1 MFSFSRI
8 RISIKLPVFVAVLC
22 ALTVIALG
30 LSSFISMRKNAVEVA
45 QERLFALEKL
55 QSKLLVQ
62 QFSSVRKDVLSA
74 KGNRTIQMTLNSL
87 SRGFADL
94 TRQFDLFE
102 AQSMMKETWI
112 TNNPKPVGQRH
123 LMDSVA
129 DSSERYDRFHAAYH
143 PSLRLLTL
151 EGGYDD
157 LLLIDPAGNVI
168 YSVYKNDDFAV
179 NVTEGAWAQTP
190 LATLYR
196 DIMADPQQQLVFID
210 YLPYPVGGRQ
220 AFLGAPVFMNDK
232 LLGVFALALPS
243 VRLNAIMADVTVLG
257 ETGEAR
263 LIGADGLL
271 HADSRFAKAGETAVA
286 SEANALALS
295 GQTGTLRE
303 VRADGLAYEVAYT
316 SFDFQGA
323 RFGVVVDMAEDEALA
338 AVHQLEMVLLATGA
352 GILVV
357 AVIAG
362 VLFARSLVVPLSRSV
377 AEMGTLA
384 EGDHGIEISGVE
396 RLDEVGDIARGLAV
410 FKAAAIRQAEMA
422 EQERTMV
429 RARQD
434 RAEAIEAVL
443 TSFEESSGGVL
454 EEVSKSLS
462 DMSARSDQLLS
473 SADDA
478 RVRSSAV
485 AAAAEQAA
493 ASTQTVASAAA
504 ELHASIEEINRQ
516 SLESGSLA
524 RSAVGEV
531 QANIG
536 TIRQLAESSGRIGE
550 VVGLISDIAE
560 QTNLLALNATIEAAR
575 AGEAG
580 KGFAVVASEVKS
592 LANQTG
598 KATEEISAQV
608 CEIQS
613 VTQGVVSAIEGFGQ
627 TVEKMNEL
635 SNSVTQSVEQQ
646 GQATAEVSHSVQEI
660 STGTKE
666 VTENIHVLG
675 KSSARTDTDARAVNN
690 VADELATRVAALREL
705 IRTFSTDISAIQK
718 R

>member
-1 MFSFSRI
+1 MKLDALKSEFSAM
-8 RISIKLPVFVAVLC
+8 P
-22 ALTVIALG
+22 
-30 LSSFISMRKNAVEVA
+30 SSS
-45 QERLFALEKL
+45 
-55 QSKLLVQ
+55 
-62 QFSSVRKDVLSA
+62 
-74 KGNRTIQMTLNSL
+74 
-87 SRGFADL
+87 
-94 TRQFDLFE
+94 
-102 AQSMMKETWI
+102 
-112 TNNPKPVGQRH
+112 
-123 LMDSVA
+123 
-129 DSSERYDRFHAAYH
+129 
-143 PSLRLLTL
+143 
-151 EGGYDD
+151 
-157 LLLIDPAGNVI
+157 
-168 YSVYKNDDFAV
+168 
-179 NVTEGAWAQTP
+179 
-190 LATLYR
+190 
-196 DIMADPQQQLVFID
+196 
-210 YLPYPVGGRQ
+210 
-220 AFLGAPVFMNDK
+220 
-232 LLGVFALALPS
+232 
-243 VRLNAIMADVTVLG
+243 RLNAIMTDVTGLG
-257 ETGEAR
+257 ETGEVR
-263 LIGADGLL
+263 LFGADGLL
-271 HADSRFAKAGETAVA
+271 HANSRFAKAGTTVLA

-295 GQTGTLRE
+295 GQRGTLRE
-303 VRADGLAYEVAYT
+303 VRADGRAYEVAYT

-323 RFGVVVDMAEDEALA
+323 RFGVVIDMAEEEALA
-338 AVHQLEMVLLATGA
+338 AAHQLELVILVTGA
-352 GILVV
+352 GVLVV

-384 EGDHGIEISGVE
+384 EGDHGIEISGAE

-422 EQERTMV
+422 EQERAMV

-443 TSFEESSGGVL
+443 ASFEESSVGML
-454 EEVSKSLS
+454 EEVSHSLS

-485 AAAAEQAA
+485 AAAAEQAS

-524 RSAVGEV
+524 RSAVSEV
-531 QANIG
+531 QANIE

-592 LANQTG
+592 LANQTA
-598 KATEEISAQV
+598 KATEDISGQV
-608 CEIQS
+608 SEIQS
-613 VTQGVVSAIEGFGQ
+613 VTQGVVRAIEGFGQ

-635 SNSVTQSVEQQ
+635 STSVTQSVEQQ
-646 GQATAEVSHSVQEI
+646 GHATAEVSHSVQEI
-660 STGTKE
+660 STGTKD
-666 VTENIHVLG
+666 VTENIHGLG
-675 KSSARTDTDARAVNN
+675 ESSARTDTDARAVNS
-690 VADELATRVAALREL
+690 VAGELTTRVTALREL
-705 IRTFSTDISAIQK
+705 IRTFSTDINAIQK